1 MAANSP
7 LTAPWPQL
15 AAMAQDLKDGI
26 LTRIIKAGMRAGLTR
41 WRDEYVPLRFSHSA
55 HAIYGFAN
63 RSVSYAK
70 RRLKGSKGV
79 FKGNLPDFV
88 FTGRFRDALL
98 KRKPKAMRDA
108 GGFVSYKY
116 SIFGSVMNVI
126 GSQRGYI
133 SEVESRQRITET
145 VKAHMRKGHTVR
157 SHQRTGYRKTWKISA
172 SPRTYAEEWA
182 LTPVEKAAAVA
193 LVNEETRRI
202 LESAKYMDPKTGRFK
217 ARFLREEL
225 LNS

>member
-1 MAANSP
+1 MAANEA
-7 LTAPWPQL
+7 LKAPWPQL

-26 LTRIIKAGMRAGLTR
+26 LTRIVKAGMRAGLTR
-41 WRDEYVPLRFSHSA
+41 WRDEYIPLRFSHSA
-55 HAIYGFAN
+55 RSVYGFAN

-98 KRKPKAMRDA
+98 KRKPRAVRDSNA
-108 GGFVSYKY
+108 FVTYKF
-116 SIFGSVMNVI
+116 SIFGSVMNAI
-126 GSQRGYI
+126 GDQRGYLN
-133 SEVESRQRITET
+133 EVESRERITET
-145 VKAHMRKGHTVR
+145 VKAHTRNGRTVR
-157 SHQRTGYRKTWKISA
+157 SHQRTGYRKTWKISM
-172 SPRTYAEEWA
+172 SPRTYAQEWA
-182 LTPVEKAAAVA
+182 LTPTERAAAVS

-225 LNS
+225 INS